1 MERWVYFSILAIKLN
16 PLIQAWYAKNLINSG
31 VLAKET
37 KGWIWE
43 MVKEEETQVPN
54 GLDIEE

>member
-1 MERWVYFSILAIKLN
+1 MERWVNFSILAIKLN

-31 VLAKET
+31 VLQKET

-43 MVKEEETQVPN
+43 MVKEEET
-54 GLDIEE
+54 